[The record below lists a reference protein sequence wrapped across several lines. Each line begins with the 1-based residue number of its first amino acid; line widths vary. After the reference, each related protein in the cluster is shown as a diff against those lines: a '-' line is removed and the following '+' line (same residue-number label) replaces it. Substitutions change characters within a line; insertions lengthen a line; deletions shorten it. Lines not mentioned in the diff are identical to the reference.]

1 MYKIALQMLFGDF
14 GKYIAMIVGI
24 AFATLIMIQQP
35 SIFVGLLTR
44 TYTFIND
51 VGIADIWVMDP
62 GVQFVEEGKPIRD
75 TDLGKVRGIPGVLWA
90 APLFKGLLSAKLPN
104 GERKTIDLTG
114 IDDATFIGFPT
125 NMVQG
130 SLSDLKKPWA
140 IFMDFEAAQ
149 GRLKMTIPGQTEKKM
164 LKVGDTLEVNDQ
176 RAVIQGFC
184 KSTRN
189 FVLQPKVY
197 TTYSR
202 AVSYAPSNRRYL
214 TYILVKTK
222 PGIDQHDICKLIEER
237 TKLKAFTA
245 EDFKSQNLWYWLKNT
260 GIPISFGISV
270 LLGFLVGSAIVG
282 QTFYTFIL
290 ENIKKYAALKAMG
303 LRNATLTR
311 MVLLQAMVV
320 GAIGY
325 GVGTLLATLFGL
337 KFHDSVLAFRMPPIL
352 LIFSATGILIII
364 TITSLLSIRK
374 VIKIDPAVVFRG

>member
-1 MYKIALQMLFGDF
+1 
-14 GKYIAMIVGI
+14 
-24 AFATLIMIQQP
+24 
-35 SIFVGLLTR
+35 
-44 TYTFIND
+44 
-51 VGIADIWVMDP
+51 MDP

-114 IDDATFIGFPT
+114 IDDTTFIGFPPH
-125 NMVQG
+125 MIEG

-140 IFMDFEAAQ
+140 VFMDFEAAQ
-149 GRLKMTIPGQTEKKM
+149 GRLKMTIPGQKDKQM
-164 LKVGDTLEVNDQ
+164 LKIGDTLEVNDQ

-202 AVSYAPSNRRYL
+202 AISYMPSSRRYL

-222 PGIDQHDICKLIEER
+222 PDVDQHYICQLIQER
-237 TKLKAFTA
+237 TKLKAFTS

-303 LRNATLTR
+303 LQNMILTK

-320 GAIGY
+320 GTIGY
-325 GVGTLLATLFGL
+325 GLGTLLATLFGL

-352 LIFSATGILIII
+352 LVFSATGILIII

-374 VIKIDPAVVFRG
+374 VVKIDPAVVFRG